1 MTNSPGVD
9 PGYQFLL
16 TSIEHCFTE
25 DDLCKLIAAAAE
37 DQWLKDSATGA
48 VRVMDERGAEAG
60 RPSRDPSTWVTE
72 PTAVD
77 GCYVVMYGPRGVN
90 LVREAL
96 GGHAPPEGVLPYIEA
111 EKAELAAVASDGLDG
126 FASHRFKL
134 AWRLQWVAGERRFA
148 LSQSE
153 VPQLWWA
160 VAQNVIVPIKVRE
173 LESKY
178 PVVFG
183 EVLDDPQ
190 SWGGAG
196 HLAWAL
202 SKRTGD
208 NLTSDP
214 MYGACMAGVEPLVPE
229 GGSNPGSRTGRTAPD
244 VCDSCV
250 PESCPSAGERSLR
263 LAARRRPAAGL
274 ALGATPARGRGAPH
288 ATSMLTCGMGL
299 S

>member
-1 MTNSPGVD
+1 M
-9 PGYQFLL
+9 LL
-16 TSIEHCFTE
+16 CV
-25 DDLCKLIAAAAE
+25 LR
-37 DQWLKDSATGA
+37 TGLL
-48 VRVMDERGAEAG
+48 VLLVF
-60 RPSRDPSTWVTE
+60 VT
-72 PTAVD
+72 
-77 GCYVVMYGPRGVN
+77 
-90 LVREAL
+90 
-96 GGHAPPEGVLPYIEA
+96 
-111 EKAELAAVASDGLDG
+111 
-126 FASHRFKL
+126 
-134 AWRLQWVAGERRFA
+134 
-148 LSQSE
+148 SQSE

-250 PESCPSAGERSLR
+250 PESCSSAGERSLR

-288 ATSMLTCGMGL
+288 ATAMLTCGMGL